1 MPISGINN
9 INQAYIPKENTC
21 NPLFNLRNATNNLLI
36 HLETL
41 LKNMVSYQ
49 VERGYFKKYCDIL
62 PNEKSSFRSVKVSYE
77 GQAVYSN
84 QEERAAQIEKFNE
97 YIERLTAFYHA
108 MGTQQIEVWRT
119 ALAQLESFKPQ
130 VQIDRMVDEYIR
142 SLPIESQCEWQQ
154 HLRQAD
160 KQCGE
165 ALRALAEVNC
175 SVNADVGGPIHSS
188 SPLSEF
194 LKKLARVATRFLDY
208 LRQSLEPWW
217 KDQLETASADHSA
230 AKDVMFFEKS
240 KL

>member
-9 INQAYIPKENTC
+9 INQVYIPKENTC
-21 NPLFNLRNATNNLLI
+21 NPLLNVRNATNNLLI

-49 VERGYFKKYCDIL
+49 VEQGYFKKYYDIL

-77 GQAVYSN
+77 GQAVYSH
-84 QEERAAQIEKFNE
+84 QEKRAAQIEQFSE

-108 MGTQQIEVWRT
+108 MGTQQIEVWRA

-130 VQIDRMVDEYIR
+130 VQIDGMMDEYIR
-142 SLPIESQCEWQQ
+142 SLPIESQCAWKQQ
-154 HLRQAD
+154 LRQAD
-160 KQCGE
+160 KQCGK
-165 ALRALAEVNC
+165 AFQALAEVNC
-175 SVNADVGGPIHSS
+175 SVNPDVSGPIHSS
-188 SPLSEF
+188 PPLSEF
-194 LKKLARVATRFLDY
+194 LQKLAQVATRFLDY

-217 KDQLETASADHSA
+217 KDQLETESAGHST
-230 AKDVMFFEKS
+230 AKDAMFFEKS